1 MAMLSFSFY
10 LFQPLEQIEETFQ
23 LAARLGAKQLF
34 TSLHVSKG
42 QELEEQRKLDRIG
55 QFASCYGIGV
65 VADVT
70 PTVLS
75 RLSADA
81 DIAAV
86 LRRWG
91 IVGLRL
97 DDGFSMKE
105 AASLSK
111 QVKVVLNASTMT
123 EWECKELASYQA
135 DKSNVEAWH
144 NFYPRPETGLG
155 GETVL
160 AQNQRLRR
168 YGIEEIGAFIPGDA
182 KKRGPL
188 YEGLP
193 TLEAHREADPVY
205 AYIELVET
213 YGIKKVFI
221 GDLAV
226 SDGVL
231 RRMDWVRSG
240 VIPIRYRPIVRVEWL
255 SVVETVHTNRRDAA
269 RDVIRSAES
278 RRSLVWP
285 KEALQSIPAA
295 PRRTGSITIDNERY
309 GRYAGELQITLV
321 DLPADDRVN
330 VIGQV
335 IEEDMPLLRYI
346 HGGRRFCLIRC

>member
-1 MAMLSFSFY
+1 MLSFSFY
-10 LFQPLEQIEETFQ
+10 LFQSLEQIEETFQ

-123 EWECKELASYQA
+123 EWECKELVSYQA
-135 DKSNVEAWH
+135 DESNVEAWQ

-155 GETVL
+155 GETIQ
-160 AQNQRLRR
+160 AQNQLLRR
-168 YGIEEIGAFIPGDA
+168 YGIEAIGAFIPGDA

-193 TLEAHREADPVY
+193 TLEAHRNADPVY
-205 AYIELVET
+205 AYIELTET
-213 YGIKKVFI
+213 YGVNKVFV

-231 RRMDWVRSG
+231 KRIDWVRSD
-240 VIPIRYRPIVRVEWL
+240 VIPIRYRPIVGAGWL
-255 SVVETVHTNRRDAA
+255 SLVETVHTNRRDAA
-269 RDVIRSAES
+269 RDVIRSVES
-278 RRSLVWP
+278 RRSIAWP
-285 KEALQSIPAA
+285 QEALQPLPPV
-295 PRRTGSITIDNERY
+295 PRRAGRITIDNERY
-309 GRYAGELQITLV
+309 GRYAGELQMTLV
-321 DLPADDRVN
+321 DLPPDDRVN
-330 VIGQV
+330 VIGEV
-335 IEEDMPLLRYI
+335 IEEDVSLLRFI
-346 HGGRRFCLIRC
+346 HGGRRFCLIRW

>member
-1 MAMLSFSFY
+1 MLSFSFY

-23 LAARLGAKQLF
+23 LAARFGAKQLF

-42 QELEEQRKLDRIG
+42 QELRERKKLDHIR
-55 QFASCYGIGV
+55 QFAFRYGIGV
-65 VADVT
+65 VADAT
-70 PTVLS
+70 PAVMA
-75 RLSADA
+75 RLSADT
-81 DIAAV
+81 DIGAA
-86 LRRWG
+86 LGRWG

-111 QVKVVLNASTMT
+111 QVSVVLNASTMT
-123 EWECKELASYQA
+123 ERECKELASYQA
-135 DKSNVEAWH
+135 DESNVEAWH

-155 GETVL
+155 GETML

-168 YGIEEIGAFIPGDA
+168 YGIETIGAFIPGDA

-193 TLEAHREADPVY
+193 TLEAHRKADPVY

-240 VIPIRYRPIVRVEWL
+240 VIPIRYRPIVGAGWL
-255 SVVETVHTNRRDAA
+255 SLVETVHTNRRDAA
-269 RDVIRSAES
+269 RDVIRSVES
-278 RRSLVWP
+278 RCSIAWP
-285 KEALQSIPAA
+285 QEALHPIPAE

-309 GRYAGELQITLV
+309 GRYAGELQMALV

-346 HGGRRFCLIRC
+346 RGGRRFCLIRC